1 MKHIVFSHVSI
12 YAFYIC
18 DRIMD
23 DMDRFTLECFVNKQ
37 TYQKYLAKHDPEL
50 FQETQGFYEK
60 LLLHQRDIECI
71 TDHLLLNPDSE
82 QYNKTLRDSF
92 ESYMKSV
99 LYHIEV
105 ERQSKD
111 NTNTIYD
118 EDTGDKDT
126 DDMLIDVSKPSSSS
140 SSSSSFCSSAW
151 ETDAILSTS
160 PPPLVPRENSTI
172 EYWKKYN
179 VWKQKDE

>member
-1 MKHIVFSHVSI
+1 
-12 YAFYIC
+12 
-18 DRIMD
+18 MD
-23 DMDRFTLECFVNKQ
+23 EMDKFTLECFVNKQ

-71 TDHLLLNPDSE
+71 TDHLLLNPESE

-99 LYHIEV
+99 LYHLEV
-105 ERQSKD
+105 EKQDIHTTS
-111 NTNTIYD
+111 TNTIYD
-118 EDTGDKDT
+118 EDAGDKDT
-126 DDMLIDVSKPSSSS
+126 DDMLIDVSQPPASSSVSTS
-140 SSSSSFCSSAW
+140 SKFCSSAW
-151 ETDAILSTS
+151 ETDAILSIS

-172 EYWKKYN
+172 EYWKKFN
-179 VWKQKDE
+179 VWKEKDE